1 MVAIAVFLT
10 GCAQLP
16 RSGAIGVGPNVQI
29 ESTDDYLYYSPS
41 LPSPGDSQQQIVTGF
56 LSAGNGPQNDYEV
69 ARSYLANNF
78 KSEWSA
84 SDEVLVQQG
93 ATVFDLIDE
102 SNARVEL
109 QVSATIDAN
118 GIDNLA
124 PFSFFNV
131 VSEDPPHIMF
141 STVRTGNKNKDTLNN
156 ILANQQF
163 VVNLVTEDVVE
174 QMNTTSQ
181 PVAADVN
188 EFELANVTPIES
200 IYIKPKRVKESL
212 VQFECEMVHH
222 YFIEKHQNGGACIII
237 GKIITMHIDDSI
249 LMENHKI
256 DLEKY
261 KPVAR
266 LAGSNYSKLGE
277 IFSIKR

>member
-1 MVAIAVFLT
+1 MQFDIQNTESSALYKLLT
-10 GCAQLP
+10 GTVIP
-16 RSGAIGVGPNVQI
+16 RPIAWV
-29 ESTDDYLYYSPS
+29 
-41 LPSPGDSQQQIVTGF
+41 
-56 LSAGNGPQNDYEV
+56 
-69 ARSYLANNF
+69 
-78 KSEWSA
+78 
-84 SDEVLVQQG
+84 
-93 ATVFDLIDE
+93 
-102 SNARVEL
+102 
-109 QVSATIDAN
+109 ATIDEN

-181 PVAADVN
+181 SVAADVN
-188 EFELANVTPIES
+188 EFDLANVTPIAS

-256 DLEKY
+256 NLEKY

>member
-1 MVAIAVFLT
+1 MQFDIQNTESSAFYKLLT
-10 GCAQLP
+10 GTVIP
-16 RSGAIGVGPNVQI
+16 RPIAWV
-29 ESTDDYLYYSPS
+29 
-41 LPSPGDSQQQIVTGF
+41 
-56 LSAGNGPQNDYEV
+56 
-69 ARSYLANNF
+69 
-78 KSEWSA
+78 
-84 SDEVLVQQG
+84 
-93 ATVFDLIDE
+93 
-102 SNARVEL
+102 
-109 QVSATIDAN
+109 ATIDEN

-181 PVAADVN
+181 SVAANVN
-188 EFELANVTPIES
+188 EFELAKITPIES

-237 GKIITMHIDDSI
+237 GKIITIHIDDSI

>member
-1 MVAIAVFLT
+1 MQFDIQNTESSALYKLLT
-10 GCAQLP
+10 GTVIP
-16 RSGAIGVGPNVQI
+16 RPIAWV
-29 ESTDDYLYYSPS
+29 
-41 LPSPGDSQQQIVTGF
+41 
-56 LSAGNGPQNDYEV
+56 
-69 ARSYLANNF
+69 
-78 KSEWSA
+78 
-84 SDEVLVQQG
+84 
-93 ATVFDLIDE
+93 
-102 SNARVEL
+102 
-109 QVSATIDAN
+109 ATIDEN

-124 PFSFFNV
+124 PFSFFNI
-131 VSEDPPHIMF
+131 VSEDPPHLMF

-163 VVNLVTEDVVE
+163 VVNLVTQDVVE
-174 QMNTTSQ
+174 KMNTTSQ
-181 PVAADVN
+181 SVAPNIN

-261 KPVAR
+261 QPVAR